1 MQRIAVL
8 VTEGT
13 YYFKH
18 PRLVYVLLMD
28 DLKKID
34 ANCVLVG
41 ESTVGRFNLD
51 VTLSEVA
58 EVIDY
63 LEDVLLF
70 TVMKDGN
77 NPTA

>member
-51 VTLSEVA
+51 VTLS
-58 EVIDY
+58 
-63 LEDVLLF
+63 
-70 TVMKDGN
+70 
-77 NPTA
+77 